1 MRAQKMPFD
10 THDFVKKAKLVGF
23 TEQQAEFQAQELS
36 HILWDGID
44 SKIDKLVTKSE
55 FDQETQLIRKDIDN
69 IHKDID
75 NIRKDMVTK
84 TEFNHEVQLLRKDMN
99 VLEIKINAV
108 DSKLTWLVSLF
119 GLASIMLSVLSLLRG
134 FHVI

>member
-10 THDFVKKAKLVGF
+10 THNFVKKAKAAGF

-44 SKIDKLVTKSE
+44 SKIDKLVTKNE
-55 FDQETQLIRKDIDN
+55 FYQETQSIRKDVN
-69 IHKDID
+69 NLHKDIE
-75 NIRKDMVTK
+75 KFVTK
-84 TEFNHEVQLLRKDMN
+84 TDFDHEVQLLRKDIH
-99 VLEIKINAV
+99 VLDIKINTV

-119 GLASIMLSVLSLLRG
+119 GMASIMLSILSLLRG